1 MTERE
6 KSQREKAIYKRA
18 YRNAIRDVIAYV
30 GVVGYFTAIFVGFL
44 MR

>member
-1 MTERE
+1 M
-6 KSQREKAIYKRA
+6 KMSKREKAIYKRA
-18 YRNAIRDVIAYV
+18 YRNAIRDVIGYI

>member
-1 MTERE
+1 M
-6 KSQREKAIYKRA
+6 KMSKREKAIYKRA
-18 YRNAIRDVIAYV
+18 YRNAIRDVIAFI